1 MKEII
6 TAKFKELYK
15 EEPTII
21 IRSPGRINIIGEHT
35 DYNEGFVLPAAI
47 DKAVYFA
54 ISLREDDC
62 INLYAID
69 FLENFTSS
77 IADVQK
83 SDLQWPD
90 YILGVVNELQK
101 ANYTVKGFNAV
112 IASDLPIGAG
122 LSSSAALEC
131 ATAFALN
138 NLLQLHIEKLNL
150 LKHAQLAEHNF
161 AGVMCGIMDQFAST
175 MGKENHCIK
184 LDCKTMEYEYIPLDL
199 KGYTIVLLNTN
210 VKHSLASSAYNTRRQ
225 ECEQAVEWLKE
236 KYAAINSLRYVTLQM
251 LEEIVLPKDKTIYDR
266 SSFVVAEINRV
277 HAACKNLQEGNIKA
291 LGQKMFETHFGL
303 SKLYEVSCKE
313 LDFLVDAVVDNNAV
327 IGARMMGGGFG
338 GCTIN
343 IVAENAVDIFIEK
356 ISIIY
361 EKEMGKKLT
370 AYVVNTAEGTSL
382 I

>member
-21 IRSPGRINIIGEHT
+21 VRSPGRINIIGEHT

-54 ISLREDDC
+54 ISLRKDDC

-69 FLENFTSS
+69 FSENFTSS

-83 SDLQWPD
+83 SDLQWPN

-101 ANYTVKGFNAV
+101 ANYTVNGFNAV

-225 ECEQAVEWLKE
+225 ECEQAVEWIKE
-236 KYAAINSLRYVTLQM
+236 KYAAVNSLRYVTFQM
-251 LEEIVLPKDKTIYDR
+251 LEEIVLPEDKTIYDR
-266 SSFVVAEINRV
+266 SSFVVEEINRV

-291 LGQKMFETHFGL
+291 LGEKMFETHFGL

-313 LDFLVDAVVDNNAV
+313 LDFLVDAVVDNDAV

-343 IVAENAVDIFIEK
+343 IVAENAVEIFIEK

-370 AYVVNTAEGTSL
+370 AYIVNTADGTSL

>member
-6 TAKFKELYK
+6 TAKFKEIYK

-21 IRSPGRINIIGEHT
+21 VRSPGRVNIIGEHT

-47 DKAVYFA
+47 DEAVYFA

-69 FLENFTSS
+69 FSENFTGS

-83 SDLQWPD
+83 SDLQWPN

-101 ANYTVKGFNAV
+101 ANYTVNGFNAV

-150 LKHAQLAEHNF
+150 LKYAQLAEHNF

-236 KYAAINSLRYVTLQM
+236 KYAAVNSLRYATLQM
-251 LEEIVLPKDKTIYDR
+251 LEEIVLPKNKTIYDR

-291 LGQKMFETHFGL
+291 LGEKMFETHFGL

-313 LDFLVDAVVDNNAV
+313 LDFLVDAVVDNDAV

-343 IVAENAVDIFIEK
+343 IVAENAVEIFIGK

-370 AYVVNTAEGTSL
+370 AYIVNTADGTSL